1 MALRTTGQLLIRWM
15 MQAGYADVDQLLCLV
30 AGDYGCLLRRGGG
43 DNKDITFHSMGLP
56 STVIGIRGKIEDR
69 VVIVIIFLPTEPCLK
84 NKTE

>member
-1 MALRTTGQLLIRWM
+1 M